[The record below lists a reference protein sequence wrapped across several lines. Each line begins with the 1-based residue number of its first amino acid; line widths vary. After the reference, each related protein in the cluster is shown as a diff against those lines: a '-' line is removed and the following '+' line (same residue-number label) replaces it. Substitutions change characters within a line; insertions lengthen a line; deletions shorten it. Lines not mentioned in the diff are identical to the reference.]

1 MSAPP
6 KKIVLK
12 PGRLRNTSLWFTML
26 SILVIQDITNS
37 LSGVEYRKEFKP
49 FVLLEISHDD
59 EF

>member
-1 MSAPP
+1 
-6 KKIVLK
+6 
-12 PGRLRNTSLWFTML
+12 ML